1 MIYLK
6 RSMGEQRKKSL
17 ISLQINWKPGVE
29 MTPLKIVFASKR
41 VAAGEHESEG

>member
-29 MTPLKIVFASKR
+29 MTLLEVIFASNR
-41 VAAGEHESEG
+41 VTVGEPESKV